1 MQLIEM
7 MSDPMWGTLAQRTL
21 SGGGGGASGSGD
33 GVGSSAL
40 MLVSPFLPVIFL
52 AMIIGWA
59 WVVTTIFDKDAQRWY
74 LGRNKWNITHVAV
87 ALAALLGFVV
97 SPSPLIAFPVIIV
110 LLGGDLVAYYMA
122 HNKSDRVPE
131 SGKWNIFDL
140 SSMKEKAESKKDAKL
155 ARGLTL
161 QLIGPDG
168 AMRAPEKDTPE
179 YDLRVQVESILIDGM
194 ERRASDI
201 TIQPASESAASVVF
215 YVDGVAH
222 KGEALELKHSVQII
236 NYLKRAGGLDEKD
249 FRRRQQGDFAIGVGD
264 TRRPCR
270 LTTSGTSAGMRAKVL
285 FDPDS
290 HATIALE
297 ELGLHGSQVEEVRSI
312 AQAGQGVVLVSS
324 PARSGRTATLYA
336 LTRQH
341 DAYISNIQMLEY
353 EQAGTIE
360 GVRHNVWDPT
370 AEGPDYATT
379 LRSIIR
385 RDPDVVCVGELP
397 DAATAK
403 EVSDADVSSTIIY
416 LAIKGESALGAVQTF
431 AKAIGDT
438 GKTANVLRGVIC
450 QRLVRKLCTNC
461 KVEYQPTPEMLKKLG
476 VRPEKAPSSLYR
488 KGGKVLT
495 KNREEVCPMCQGT
508 GYFGQEGVFEVFA
521 LDEGA
526 RERIGAGDLTGLR
539 SELRKK
545 RLPFIQEAAVQKVLK
560 GVTTIEEVARVTS
573 TAKKSS
579 STKAKPAP
587 ASS

>member
-1 MQLIEM
+1 M
-7 MSDPMWGTLAQRTL
+7 MSDPTWSTLAQRSL
-21 SGGGGGASGSGD
+21 RGGGGSGSGT

-40 MLVSPFLPVIFL
+40 MLVSPFLPVLFL
-52 AMIIGWA
+52 AMIVGWA
-59 WVVTTIFDKDAQRWY
+59 WVVSTIYDKDVQRFY
-74 LGRNKWNITHVAV
+74 LGRNKWNISHIVVAGV
-87 ALAALLGFVV
+87 ALIAFIV
-97 SPSPLIAFPVIIV
+97 SPSPLIAFPIIFV
-110 LLGGDLVAYYMA
+110 LLLGDLIAYYMA

-131 SGKWNIFDL
+131 SARWNIFDL
-140 SSMKEKAESKKDAKL
+140 SSMKEKAASKKDAKL
-155 ARGLTL
+155 SRGLTL
-161 QLIGPDG
+161 QLIGPAG
-168 AMRAPEKDTPE
+168 ALKSPEKETPE
-179 YDLRVQVESILIDGM
+179 YDLRVQVEGILIDAM

-201 TIQPASESAASVVF
+201 TIQPASETAASVVF

-222 KGEALELKHSVQII
+222 KGEPIELKHSVHVI
-236 NYLKRAGGLDEKD
+236 NFLKRASGLDEKD
-249 FRRRQQGDFAIGVGD
+249 YRRRQQGEFAIGVGD

-270 LTTSGTSAGMRAKVL
+270 VTTSGTSAGMRAKVL
-285 FDPDS
+285 FDPSS
-290 HATIALE
+290 HATIALDD
-297 ELGLHGSQVEEVRSI
+297 LGLLDAQLSEVQSI
-312 AQAGQGVVLVSS
+312 AQTGEGVVLVSS

-341 DAYISNIQMLEY
+341 DAYINNIQVLEY
-353 EQAGTIE
+353 EQAGAIE

-403 EVSDADVSSTIIY
+403 EVADSDVSSTLVY
-416 LAIKGESALGAVQTF
+416 LAIKGESSLGAIQTF
-431 AKAIGDT
+431 AKAVGDT
-438 GKTANVLRGVIC
+438 KKASSSLRGVMC

-461 KVEYQPTPEMLKKLG
+461 KVEYQPTPEMLKKMG
-476 VRPEKAPSSLYR
+476 VRPEKAPSSLFR

-508 GYFGQEGVFEVFA
+508 GYFGQEGVFEIFA
-521 LDEGA
+521 LDESA
-526 RERIGAGDLTGLR
+526 RERIAAGDLTGLR

-560 GVTTIEEVARVTS
+560 GLTTVEEVARVTS
-573 TAKKSS
+573 SPKKSS
-579 STKAKPAP
+579 SSKSKPAP